1 MTLVKKTQNIV
12 FRIRKRLR
20 TKVLFSGKF
29 RVVKPCVLKLD
40 KSCVIKIK
48 NKCLINCADDMYELI
63 NNLYVGS
70 FIMHEN
76 SSLIVDHF
84 RIGPHCI
91 VKIFSNATLKLGN
104 GFINYNCFISCRKSI
119 EIGYNVFID
128 PNVEI
133 RDNDSHE
140 IDLCGHE
147 STGPIKIGND
157 VWICGRAVILKGV
170 TLGDG
175 CVVAAN
181 SVVTKS
187 FPPNVL
193 IGGVPAKIIKENIKW
208 KA

>member
-1 MTLVKKTQNIV
+1 MTFMKKSQNLIY
-12 FRIRKRLR
+12 RIRKRFH
-20 TKVLFSGKF
+20 TKVLFSGKL

-40 KSCVIKIK
+40 KSCVIMIA

-76 SSLIVDHF
+76 SSLIVDNF

-91 VKIFSNATLKLGN
+91 VKIFSNATLRLGN
-104 GFINYNCFISCRKSI
+104 GFINYNCFISCRNLI
-119 EIGYNVFID
+119 EIGDNVFIG

-140 IDLCGHE
+140 IDQSGHE
-147 STGPIKIGND
+147 STKSIKIGND
-157 VWICGRAVILKGV
+157 VWICRGAVILKGV

-187 FPPNVL
+187 FPSNVL

-208 KA
+208 RD